1 MQNEREG
8 YVLDEFL
15 SADEMTEKLLLAIK
29 GAAFFYSVL
38 KGWVIEHTIL
48 LL

>member
-1 MQNEREG
+1 MREG

-29 GAAFFYSVL
+29 GAAFSIVF
-38 KGWVIEHTIL
+38 
-48 LL
+48 